1 MKVLLLKDVYKLG
14 RAGDVKRVADGFGRN
29 FLIPQR
35 LATLATPGAMT
46 QAERIRESATKE
58 RARLNEELGAVAE
71 QLNGLTLNFPV
82 KAGETGKLYGSITS
96 AMIMDS
102 IKEASGIELDKR
114 QLDAQPIKTL
124 GVHTVEARLTIDL
137 TPELTILV
145 YREGDAPETAYGLDE
160 DLVAEAEEAGQFVE
174 LAAELEAEFD
184 EALEEMDVEQD
195 LEALLDATAATL
207 EDESE
212 AQDMDEVIS
221 PESDEG

>member
-1 MKVLLLKDVYKLG
+1 MG
-14 RAGDVKRVADGFGRN
+14 IGRN

-46 QAERIRESATKE
+46 QAERIRESAAKE

-96 AMIMDS
+96 AMIMDA

-124 GVHTVEARLTIDL
+124 GVHTVEVRLTIDL
-137 TPELTILV
+137 IPELTILV
-145 YREGDAPETAYGLDE
+145 YREGDAPESAYGLEE
-160 DLVAEAEEAGQFVE
+160 DLVVEAEEAGQFVE

-207 EDESE
+207 EEESE
-212 AQDMDEVIS
+212 AQDLDEVIS
-221 PESDEG
+221 AESDEG